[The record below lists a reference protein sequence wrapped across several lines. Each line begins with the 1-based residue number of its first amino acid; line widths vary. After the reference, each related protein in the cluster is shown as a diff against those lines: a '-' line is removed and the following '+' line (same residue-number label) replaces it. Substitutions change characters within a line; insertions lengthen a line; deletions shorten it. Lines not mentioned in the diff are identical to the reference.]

1 MNNGVIHNFTRIT
14 EPESRIRTSKS
25 IYKNKNN
32 MTDFQKYIQRYL
44 DQIPLGNWINELQ
57 ISADK
62 TIGIYSNL
70 TEEQSNFAYAEGK
83 WTLKGLLLHLSDT
96 ERVFQYRILAFAR
109 GEKNNLPGF
118 DENEYAN
125 QSFASERTLESL
137 LEEYKLV
144 RKSSQILLETLQP
157 SALQNTGTANGHEI
171 SVETIGK
178 LIIGHN
184 YHHLNI
190 IEERYLSKLGWM

>member
-1 MNNGVIHNFTRIT
+1 
-14 EPESRIRTSKS
+14 
-25 IYKNKNN
+25 

-44 DQIPLGNWINELQ
+44 DQIPSGDLLAELK
-57 ISADK
+57 ISEDK
-62 TIGIYSNL
+62 TVGIYSNL
-70 TEEQSNFAYAEGK
+70 TEEQSKFAYAEGK

-109 GEKNNLPGF
+109 GDKNNLPGF
-118 DENEYAN
+118 DENEYAD
-125 QSFASERTLESL
+125 QSFASERSLESL

-144 RKSSQILLETLQP
+144 RKSSQILLETMNP
-157 SALQNTGTANGHEI
+157 VALQNIGTANSHEI

>member
-1 MNNGVIHNFTRIT
+1 
-14 EPESRIRTSKS
+14 
-25 IYKNKNN
+25 

-44 DQIPLGNWINELQ
+44 DLIPSEDWLAELTK
-57 ISADK
+57 SEVK
-62 TIGIYSNL
+62 TVGIFSNL
-70 TEEQSNFAYAEGK
+70 TEEQSKFAYADGK
-83 WTLKGLLLHLSDT
+83 WTLKGVLLHLSDT
-96 ERVFQYRILAFAR
+96 ERVFQYRILAIAR

-118 DENEYAN
+118 DENEYAAK
-125 QSFASERTLESL
+125 SFAEERSLESL

-144 RKSSQILLETLQP
+144 RKSSQILLETMNLT
-157 SALQNTGTANGHEI
+157 ALQYIGTANGHEI

-190 IEERYLSKLGWM
+190 MEERYLSKLGWM

>member
-1 MNNGVIHNFTRIT
+1 
-14 EPESRIRTSKS
+14 
-25 IYKNKNN
+25 

-44 DQIPLGNWINELQ
+44 DQIPSGDWLAELR
-57 ISADK
+57 ISEEK

-70 TEEQSNFAYAEGK
+70 TEEQSKFAYAEGK
-83 WTLKGLLLHLSDT
+83 WTLKELLLHLSDT
-96 ERVFQYRILAFAR
+96 ERVFQYRILALAR
-109 GEKNNLPGF
+109 GDKNNLPGF
-118 DENEYAN
+118 DENEYAAR
-125 QSFASERTLESL
+125 SFANERSLESL

-144 RKSSQILLETLQP
+144 RKSSQILLETMNP
-157 SALQNTGTANGHEI
+157 IALQNIGTANGNEI
-171 SVETIGK
+171 SAETIGK

>member
-1 MNNGVIHNFTRIT
+1 
-14 EPESRIRTSKS
+14 
-25 IYKNKNN
+25 

-44 DQIPLGNWINELQ
+44 DQIPSENWLNELK
-57 ISADK
+57 ISADR

-70 TEEQSNFAYAEGK
+70 TEEQSTFAYAEGK

-118 DENEYAN
+118 DENEYAD
-125 QSFASERTLESL
+125 QSFADQRTLESL

-178 LIIGHN
+178 LIVGHN

>member
-1 MNNGVIHNFTRIT
+1 
-14 EPESRIRTSKS
+14 
-25 IYKNKNN
+25 

-44 DQIPLGNWINELQ
+44 DQIPSGNWLEQLK
-57 ISADK
+57 ISGEK
-62 TIGIYSNL
+62 TAGIYANL
-70 TEEQSNFAYAEGK
+70 TEEQSRFAYAEGK

-109 GEKNNLPGF
+109 GDKNNLPGF
-118 DENEYAN
+118 DENEYAD
-125 QSFASERTLESL
+125 QSFAEERSLESL

-144 RKSSQILLETLQP
+144 RKSSEILLESLRP
-157 SALQNTGTANGHEI
+157 SALQNKGTANGHEI

-178 LIIGHN
+178 LIVGHN

-190 IEERYLSKLGWM
+190 IEERYLSKLGFM

>member
-1 MNNGVIHNFTRIT
+1 
-14 EPESRIRTSKS
+14 
-25 IYKNKNN
+25 

-44 DQIPLGNWINELQ
+44 DQIPSGDWLAELK
-57 ISADK
+57 ISEEK

-70 TEEQSNFAYAEGK
+70 TEEQSKFAYAEGK
-83 WTLKGLLLHLSDT
+83 WTLKELLLHLSDT
-96 ERVFQYRILAFAR
+96 ERVFQYRILALAR
-109 GEKNNLPGF
+109 GDKNNLPGF
-118 DENEYAN
+118 DENEYAAR
-125 QSFASERTLESL
+125 SFANERSLESL

-144 RKSSQILLETLQP
+144 RKSSQILLETMNP
-157 SALQNTGTANGHEI
+157 IALQNIGTANGNEI
-171 SVETIGK
+171 SAETIGK

>member
-1 MNNGVIHNFTRIT
+1 
-14 EPESRIRTSKS
+14 
-25 IYKNKNN
+25 

-44 DQIPLGNWINELQ
+44 DQIPSGDWLGELKK
-57 ISADK
+57 SGEK

-70 TEEQSNFAYAEGK
+70 TEEQSKFAYAEGK

-109 GEKNNLPGF
+109 GDQNNLPGF
-118 DENEYAN
+118 DENEYADR
-125 QSFASERTLESL
+125 SFANERALASL
-137 LEEYKLV
+137 LEEYRTV
-144 RKSSQILLETLQP
+144 RKSSEILLENLAP
-157 SALQNTGTANGHEI
+157 SVLQNTGIASGNEL

-178 LIIGHN
+178 LIVGHN
-184 YHHLNI
+184 YHHLAI